1 MVVRLS
7 LFTALFLA
15 LSGPVYAA
23 GVLYTPPLSNL
34 DGTNQQLL
42 CRVLNVTPKAHTV
55 DIEILDRFGVAV
67 ASGTRGPIAQGATDS
82 VGTQN
87 TNARTCRITVT
98 DGPKSAVKATLCIE
112 RLTPATGCIAV
123 TVAP

>member
-1 MVVRLS
+1 MLFRL
-7 LFTALFLA
+7 LTFAALFLA
-15 LSGPVYAA
+15 QSGTVYAA

-55 DIEILDRFGVAV
+55 EIELLDRFGAV
-67 ASGTRGPIAQGATDS
+67 VTSATRGPIAQGATDS
-82 VGTQN
+82 LGTQN
-87 TNARTCRITVT
+87 TNARSCRITVT

-112 RLTPATGCIAV
+112 RLNPAEGCIAA